1 MYQQFKKNMKTTD
14 LKNVFFKPYVGN
26 EYENGLIL
34 KEDGIIE
41 AGTEEKKG
49 LKVMVLGESHYCGEK
64 CKDCG
69 IASSYVENK
78 CKEFTK
84 NVVTSYLD
92 YLNDKTEFEPWM
104 NTFTKFSK
112 ALTGKDERSKDIW
125 KSIIYYNYIQRA
137 MNTARTRP
145 DSDDF
150 KESEDAFF
158 DILQEY
164 KPNVII
170 CWGNRLFDNLPSKNG
185 DYGKIIA
192 IGERKYYTW
201 YYQLKGFKASLL
213 SIYHPSVGFNW
224 ESWNKVIIE
233 FFKTINHEL

>member
-233 FFKTINHEL
+233 FFKNINHEL

>member
-1 MYQQFKKNMKTTD
+1 
-14 LKNVFFKPYVGN
+14 
-26 EYENGLIL
+26 
-34 KEDGIIE
+34 
-41 AGTEEKKG
+41 
-49 LKVMVLGESHYCGEK
+49 
-64 CKDCG
+64 
-69 IASSYVENK
+69 
-78 CKEFTK
+78 
-84 NVVTSYLD
+84 
-92 YLNDKTEFEPWM
+92 M

-233 FFKTINHEL
+233 FFKNINHEL